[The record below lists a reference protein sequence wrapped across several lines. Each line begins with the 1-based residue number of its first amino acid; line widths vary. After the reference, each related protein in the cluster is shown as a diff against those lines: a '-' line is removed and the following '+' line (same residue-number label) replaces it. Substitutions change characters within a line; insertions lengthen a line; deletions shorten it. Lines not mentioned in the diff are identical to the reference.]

1 MNIHAVSL
9 LAALVVSA
17 SISPLCAESEA
28 SKERLLFYPTAL
40 KSGKNLLAG
49 RSWKP
54 PMGDTIHFEASKTKG
69 GPFSA
74 ESPAWHIRLLA
85 PEGGYWRT
93 FPKIETGHKYLYGAW
108 VQIDNSYILLR
119 SYGDKVSDGTLYDQR
134 LFCSGGFNEYIKPYL
149 SDRMVDKLIG
159 DPKEWKLCYRIL
171 SFPYEMKNNCFCA
184 AMGVYLST
192 GAMTFSEPFLID
204 ITDGVDRSLTV
215 DIAGKKPFRR
225 IAVVATGIGD
235 IVWSKEF
242 AEPVTSYCG
251 TVPAEV
257 ADFERGQDE
266 RVIEGH
272 TLEVT
277 YVDGSVGRTHSPHE
291 KIFKNRK

>member
-1 MNIHAVSL
+1 MFAVSF
-9 LAALVVSA
+9 AVASVV
-17 SISPLCAESEA
+17 PLHADSRP
-28 SKERLLFYPTAL
+28 SKDRMLFYPTVL

-49 RSWKP
+49 KEWKP
-54 PMGDTIHFEASKTKG
+54 PYGDTVHFEASKTKG
-69 GPFSA
+69 GPFSPD
-74 ESPAWHIRLLA
+74 SPAWHIRLSA

-93 FPKIETGHKYLYGAW
+93 FPKIETGRKYLYGAW
-108 VQIDNSYILLR
+108 VQIDNSCILLR

-134 LFCSGGFNEYIKPYL
+134 LFCSGGFNEYLKPYL
-149 SDRMVDKLIG
+149 SGRMVEKLIG
-159 DPKEWKLCYRIL
+159 DPKEWKLCYRML
-171 SFPYEMKNNCFCA
+171 AFPHELKNNCFCA

-204 ITDGVDRSLTV
+204 VTDGVDRSLTV
-215 DIAGKKPFRR
+215 DIAGEKPFRR